1 MNSLDSVTCGVALE
15 FLQELQATGVGWTI
29 ANERIEEAC
38 GILDFYADAEQYK
51 SLPHEIEESNVARTE
66 WGDVQTPSG
75 LARRVCENLVA
86 SGIRPTSLFEPTCG
100 KGNFLL
106 ASIAFFP
113 HLKEIFA
120 LEIYGPYIWQV
131 KLRVLTYF
139 LENPAR
145 SRPIIHLLHKDF
157 FEGEWEREVVPD
169 PDGDLL
175 ILGNPPWVT
184 NAQMGVLEAANLP
197 EKSNRNGLKGLDAI
211 TGKGTFDI
219 AESITTRLLAR
230 FSGYKGHIALLLKNA
245 TGQKLVQAQ
254 AKRQF
259 PIGNIRLYRI
269 DHRKEFQVAAAAGLF
284 MAQLAQKP
292 SLQCEWRSL
301 YNAEEKG
308 PVFGWVKDV
317 FVANCQAYLE
327 IERLNSSGESGWRS
341 GIKHDCSAVF
351 ELQMG
356 ANGLHNKSG
365 ESISIE
371 PDLLYP
377 LLKSSQLKG
386 GIIQTTSRRML
397 VTQQLIGQETH
408 SLAARYPETY
418 AYLTAHATRLEARK
432 SRIYRTSPT
441 FAIFGVGAY
450 SFLPYKVAISGMY
463 KQGRFSL
470 LLPVVDRPVMLDDT
484 CYFLG
489 FERLDFAAFTWQLLQ
504 HELSLK
510 TLNAFVFLGAKRPY
524 TKEVLNRIDLAG
536 IAATY
541 TPEALSD
548 LFSYLCQEVQIK
560 TSIDAWNE
568 FKTYLSTAL

>member
-1 MNSLDSVTCGVALE
+1 MNSLDSVTCRVALE
-15 FLQELQATGVGWTI
+15 FLQELQATDVGWTI
-29 ANERIEEAC
+29 ANERIEQAC
-38 GILDFYADAEQYK
+38 GIRDFYADAEQYK
-51 SLPHEIEESNVARTE
+51 CTANEQEEPSGTRIE

-75 LARRVCENLVA
+75 LAQRVCENLVA
-86 SGIRPTSLFEPTCG
+86 TGIRPTSLFEPTCG
-100 KGNFLL
+100 IGNFLL
-106 ASIAFFP
+106 ASIASFP
-113 HLKEIFA
+113 SLKEIFA

-131 KLRVLTYF
+131 KLRVLSYF
-139 LENPAR
+139 LENPAH

-230 FSGYKGHIALLLKNA
+230 FSGYNGHIALLLKNA

-259 PIGNIRLYRI
+259 RIGNIRLYRI

-284 MAQLAQKP
+284 TAQLAQKAAM
-292 SLQCEWRSL
+292 QCEWRSL

-308 PVFGWVKDV
+308 PVFGWVKDA
-317 FVANCQAYLE
+317 FVANCQAYME
-327 IERLNSSGESGWRS
+327 IEGLNTSGESGWRS

-351 ELQMG
+351 ELQTG
-356 ANGLHNKSG
+356 TKGVSNKSG
-365 ESISIE
+365 ETIAIE

-397 VTQQLIGQETH
+397 VTQQLIGQETD
-408 SLAARYPETY
+408 SLAERYPQTY
-418 AYLTAHATRLEARK
+418 AYLSAHAARLEARK
-432 SRIYRTSPT
+432 SRIYRTSPP

-463 KQGRFSL
+463 KQGHFSL
-470 LLPVVDRPVMLDDT
+470 LLPVEGKPVMLDDT

-510 TLNAFVFLGAKRPY
+510 TLNTFVFLGAKRPY
-524 TKEVLNRIDLAG
+524 TKEVLNRIDLPG

-541 TPEALSD
+541 TPEALTSMFD
-548 LFSYLCQEVQIK
+548 FLSQEVQINA
-560 TSIDAWNE
+560 SIDAWNE